1 MSIYYLDASAWLKR
15 YFEEPGS
22 ERIAELF
29 EASFDEG
36 NTLAASTLAY
46 VEAAALIGQQR
57 AASRLDEQKID
68 RLERQLDADWRDLVQ
83 TEVTSDMVGRAVELT
98 RQYHLRGADAVHLA
112 GALALR
118 QGLAGSGGDLVFV
131 AVDNHLLEAARA
143 AGLRIENPVSIAF

>member
-15 YFEEPGS
+15 YFEEAGS
-22 ERIAELF
+22 ERMAELF

-36 NTLAASTLAY
+36 NILATSTLAY

-57 AASRLDEQKID
+57 AASRLDERKID
-68 RLERQLDADWRDLVQ
+68 RLERQLDADWQSLVQ
-83 TEVTSDMVGRAVELT
+83 IEITSNMVGQAVEIA

-112 GALALR
+112 AALVLR
-118 QGLAGSGGDLVFV
+118 EGLAGSGGDLVFV
-131 AVDNHLLEAARA
+131 AVDNRLLEAARA